1 MRLLNIGSGSS
12 GNATYIGS
20 RNTHILIDAGISRK
34 RINAGLNSVD
44 AELKDLSAI
53 LITHEHIDHISSLGV
68 LLRSAEIPVYATK
81 ETIEQIKRTKSL
93 GSYNEE
99 LFQAIVPDR
108 DYIIGDFTIR
118 PLSISHD
125 AANPVCYRAVEND
138 SGKSLAVVTDLG
150 HPTEHLCENLDNLDI
165 LMLEANHDV
174 RMLEVG
180 PYPYSI
186 KQRIMG
192 NFGHIS
198 NETSGKLIA
207 RLLHDNIKEIIL
219 GHVSR
224 ENNTREL
231 AKLAV
236 ETEIDRSDTCYKA
249 KDFEINVAMHDM
261 MSKLMEA

>member
-20 RNTHILIDAGISRK
+20 GDTHILIDAGLSRK
-34 RINAGLNSVD
+34 RIKEGLNSID
-44 AELKDLSAI
+44 ADLKDLSAI
-53 LITHEHIDHISSLGV
+53 LITHEHIDHIKSLGV
-68 LLRSAEIPVYATK
+68 LLRTADIPVYATE
-81 ETIEQIKRTKSL
+81 ETIEQIECTWSL
-93 GSYNEE
+93 GDYDHE
-99 LFQAIVPDR
+99 LLRPIEPDV
-108 DYIIGDFTIR
+108 DYEIGELTIR
-118 PLSISHD
+118 PLSVSHD
-125 AANPVCYRAVEND
+125 AANPVCYKAVETRT
-138 SGKSLAVVTDLG
+138 GKSLAVVTDLG
-150 HPTEHLCENLDNLDI
+150 VPTEHLCDNLKGLDM

-180 PYPYSI
+180 PYPYQL
-186 KQRIMG
+186 KQRILG
-192 NFGHIS
+192 SCGHLA
-198 NETSGKLIA
+198 NETSGKLLS

-236 ETEIDRSDTCYKA
+236 EAEIDRSETCYKA
-249 KDFEINVAMHDM
+249 KDFEINVARHDM